1 MQPTEF
7 LSAED
12 VRLLTEVGM
21 VGAGARLHT
30 DALALFEA
38 LAVLR
43 PWRDFAWIGQV
54 AVWLNRGQAEEAV
67 RVLQQGCQCVAQA
80 PDVHQRAH
88 PTDLTLLTAFLGFAL
103 HMARRTAE
111 SRQTMSTVLTMP
123 CHPHAYAMAQDMLG
137 LKTPNTLLT
146 SIQEPL
152 T

>member
-21 VGAGARLHT
+21 VGAGARLHV

-54 AVWLNRGQAEEAV
+54 AVWLNRGQADEAV
-67 RVLQQGCQCVAQA
+67 RVLQQACQCVAQA
-80 PDVHQRAH
+80 PEAHQQAH
-88 PTDLTLLTAFLGFAL
+88 PGDLTLLTAFLGFAQ
-103 HMARRTAE
+103 HMARRAAE
-111 SRQTMSTVLTMP
+111 SRQTMQAVLTMP
-123 CHPHAYAMAQDMLG
+123 YHPHAHGMAQDMLG

-146 SIQEPL
+146 SFQEPL

>member
-1 MQPTEF
+1 MSATAYSIFMRRYFTALRKAQQVTVEF
-7 LSAED
+7 NWPVCACQQ
-12 VRLLTEVGM
+12 
-21 VGAGARLHT
+21 H
-30 DALALFEA
+30 F
-38 LAVLR
+38 
-43 PWRDFAWIGQV
+43 IV
-54 AVWLNRGQAEEAV
+54 A
-67 RVLQQGCQCVAQA
+67 
-80 PDVHQRAH
+80 
-88 PTDLTLLTAFLGFAL
+88 TLLTAFLGFAL